1 MLNKSEL
8 LAMEFNGLYL
18 PLFLDCQ
25 ISIFQKRCNGHVLQ
39 CQALTTSWFLKKDI
53 FIKAVLHL
61 ILDKKIRKIDKSLEM
76 DVINVVFP
84 MKF

>member
-1 MLNKSEL
+1 MDKNEL
-8 LAMEFNGLYL
+8 LAEEFIGLYL
-18 PLFLDCQ
+18 PLFECQ
-25 ISIFQKRCNGHVLQ
+25 ISIFQKRCNGRVLQ
-39 CQALTTSWFLKKDI
+39 WQALTTLWFLKKDI

-61 ILDKKIRKIDKSLEM
+61 ILDKKIQKIDKGLGM

>member
-1 MLNKSEL
+1 MDKSEL
-8 LAMEFNGLYL
+8 LAVEFIGLHL
-18 PLFLDCQ
+18 PVSFECQ
-25 ISIFQKRCNGHVLQ
+25 ISMFQKRCNGRVLQ
-39 CQALTTSWFLKKDI
+39 WQALTTSWFLKKDI

-61 ILDKKIRKIDKSLEM
+61 ILDKKIRKIDKGLGM